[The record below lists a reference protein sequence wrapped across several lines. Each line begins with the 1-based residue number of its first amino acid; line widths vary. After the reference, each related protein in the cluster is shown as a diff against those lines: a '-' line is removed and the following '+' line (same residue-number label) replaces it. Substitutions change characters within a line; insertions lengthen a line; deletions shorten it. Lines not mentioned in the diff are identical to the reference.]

1 MVIVKVKGENL
12 SKFLNNWD
20 KEIYD
25 LNVEVRKITL
35 KQKNEQLVVR
45 KKEGLVFRL
54 HK

>member
-1 MVIVKVKGENL
+1 MVKVKNKGDNL
-12 SKFLNNWD
+12 SKFLNTWD

-25 LNVEVRKITL
+25 LNVELRKINL
-35 KQKNEQLVVR
+35 KQKKEQLIIR

>member
-1 MVIVKVKGENL
+1 MVKFKVKGDNL
-12 SKFLNNWD
+12 SKFLNTWD

-25 LNVEVRKITL
+25 LREKIKKINL
-35 KQKNEQLVVR
+35 KQKKEQLVVR